1 MFVLLV
7 CSAAISAAAASGIS
21 KGRFLQKKDMSMKGS
36 AAEVVYKM
44 HHGNHTKQEETIGS
58 TEKKKH
64 RKHKGAETKADRPT
78 KKNHHDKHN
87 PTNETKTNSIEE
99 PGMIE
104 KKHHKTTQQMN
115 HTKPID
121 KDTELIEK
129 IAKKD
134 GLKVKEILHKH
145 GPKNSIAEMIMHE
158 KEAETRASSSNVV
171 QSVVAETTAQEA
183 EVEADPLVMAQQQS
197 MVSSAKALSIW
208 ILCMVG
214 LISMMWCIMVM

>member
-7 CSAAISAAAASGIS
+7 CSAATSAAASSGIS

-44 HHGNHTKQEETIGS
+44 HHGNHTKQEETVGS
-58 TEKKKH
+58 TEKK
-64 RKHKGAETKADRPT
+64 KHKGAETKADRPT

-104 KKHHKTTQQMN
+104 KKHHKTTQQTN
-115 HTKPID
+115 HIKPID

-129 IAKKD
+129 IAEKD

-183 EVEADPLVMAQQQS
+183 ELEADPIVMAQQQS

-208 ILCMVG
+208 IPCMVG
-214 LISMMWCIMVM
+214 LISIMC

>member
-1 MFVLLV
+1 
-7 CSAAISAAAASGIS
+7 
-21 KGRFLQKKDMSMKGS
+21 MSMKGS
-36 AAEVVYKM
+36 AAEVVYKR

-58 TEKKKH
+58 TEK
-64 RKHKGAETKADRPT
+64 HKGAETKADRPA
-78 KKNHHDKHN
+78 KMYNHDKHN
-87 PTNETKTNSIEE
+87 PTNETETNSIEE
-99 PGMIE
+99 PGVLE
-104 KKHHKTTQQMN
+104 KKHHKTTHQKN

-129 IAKKD
+129 IAEKD

-158 KEAETRASSSNVV
+158 KEAETRASSSNIV

-183 EVEADPLVMAQQQS
+183 KVEADPIVMAQQS

-208 ILCMVG
+208 ISCMVG
-214 LISMMWCIMVM
+214 LISMMW